1 MRGGDGDGVERSTRR
16 SRPVTAAVTKA
27 TSATPAP
34 NTPAVSRCHATSLM
48 PAVGINRY
56 EGLKPVTP
64 QNAAGRITEPAVWVP
79 NAIGSIPAATA
90 AHDPDDEPP
99 GVWARLCGLRV

>member
-1 MRGGDGDGVERSTRR
+1 MRGAAGAARSTRR

-34 NTPAVSRCHATSLM
+34 NTPAVSGCEAPSWM
-48 PAVGINRY
+48 PAVGTSRY

-79 NAIGSIPAATA
+79 NAIGSIAAATA
-90 AHDPDDEPP
+90 AQEPDDEPP
-99 GVWARLCGLRV
+99 GAWGGL